1 MSILQE
7 MFAGRMMEISKETE
21 NIVQQLESLASPV
34 RLEIFRLLV
43 EQEPTGLVSG
53 DIAEHL
59 DQPHNGI
66 SFHLKSLQ
74 HAGLV
79 TVQREGRYQRYRA
92 DMSVVRALV
101 AYLTENCCR
110 GTRNCSLPQ
119 PTDLPLD
126 EEALNENS

>member
-1 MSILQE
+1 
-7 MFAGRMMEISKETE
+7 MEVSKETE
-21 NIVQQLESLASPV
+21 IVVHQLESLASPI
-34 RLEIFRLLV
+34 RLEIFRFLV

-59 DQPHNGI
+59 DLPHNGI

-92 DMSVVRALV
+92 NIPVVRGLV

-110 GTRNCSLPQ
+110 GTQNCALPQ
-119 PTDLPLD
+119 PLEGECVHEDT
-126 EEALNENS
+126 

>member
-21 NIVQQLESLASPV
+21 NVVQQLESLASPV

-126 EEALNENS
+126 EEILNENS

>member
-1 MSILQE
+1 
-7 MFAGRMMEISKETE
+7 MEISKQTT
-21 NIVQQLESLASPV
+21 NVVHQLESLASPV

-43 EQEPTGLVSG
+43 EQEPKGLVSG
-53 DIAEHL
+53 EIAEHL
-59 DQPHNGI
+59 QQPHNGI

-92 DMSVVRALV
+92 DMLVVRELV

-110 GTRNCSLPQ
+110 GTRNCALPQ
-119 PTDLPLD
+119 PL
-126 EEALNENS
+126 EEALEEESVHEDI

>member
-1 MSILQE
+1 
-7 MFAGRMMEISKETE
+7 MEISKESE
-21 NIVQQLESLASPV
+21 NIIHQLESLASPV

-53 DIAEHL
+53 EIAEHL

-92 DMSVVRALV
+92 DMPVVRGLV

-110 GTRNCSLPQ
+110 GTRNCSQPQ
-119 PTDLPLD
+119 PADQPL
-126 EEALNENS
+126 EEECVHEDS

>member
-1 MSILQE
+1 MDNTMEPLQDP
-7 MFAGRMMEISKETE
+7 AQVVAR
-21 NIVQQLESLASPV
+21 LEALASPV

-59 DQPHNGI
+59 GQPHNGI
-66 SFHLKSLQ
+66 SFHLKNLQ

-92 DMSVVRALV
+92 AMPVVRALV
-101 AYLTENCCR
+101 AYLTENCCH
-110 GTRNCSLPQ
+110 GTRDC
-119 PTDLPLD
+119 
-126 EEALNENS
+126 ALSGETRSPSVQEGNQR

>member
-1 MSILQE
+1 MSILQIT
-7 MFAGRMMEISKETE
+7 FVDYVMETSQDPGQ
-21 NIVQQLESLASPV
+21 IVARLEALASPV

-53 DIAEHL
+53 EIAERL
-59 DQPHNGI
+59 DQSHNGI

-92 DMSVVRALV
+92 AMPVVRALV
-101 AYLTENCCR
+101 AYLTENCCS
-110 GTRNCSLPQ
+110 GAQDCGLSTATESIP
-119 PTDLPLD
+119 PLT
-126 EEALNENS
+126 